1 MKSRERRDWT
11 APVVSHW
18 GISGGRFPELAGPTA
33 FGFVVEHG
41 AAEWSGLIGGW
52 NGLSG
57 ISAPFGQSPQPSCVT
72 RCCTSTT
79 AWW

>member
-33 FGFVVEHG
+33 FGF
-41 AAEWSGLIGGW
+41 LIGGW

-57 ISAPFGQSPQPSCVT
+57 ISAPFGQLRRRNDP
-72 RCCTSTT
+72 
-79 AWW
+79 A